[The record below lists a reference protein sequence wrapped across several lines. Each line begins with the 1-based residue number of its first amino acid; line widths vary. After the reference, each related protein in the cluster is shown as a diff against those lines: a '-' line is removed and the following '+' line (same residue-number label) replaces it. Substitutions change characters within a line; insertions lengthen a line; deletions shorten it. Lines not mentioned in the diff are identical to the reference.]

1 MRMLVSEVN
10 ALQKACFGS
19 RFLKTGSLLGFDRT
33 CVDIHQKQVCI
44 KSSIV
49 MADNDFLLSCNIDCK
64 KHIAGHAMYNRDFN
78 KRLCKKVLR
87 ANGGIDPKFNFQLR

>member
-1 MRMLVSEVN
+1 
-10 ALQKACFGS
+10 
-19 RFLKTGSLLGFDRT
+19 
-33 CVDIHQKQVCI
+33 
-44 KSSIV
+44 